1 MYVTREDTRPPPQNT
16 TNHKP
21 QTTNHHNRTIDGSIA
36 TVFIVFV
43 CIKIP
48 INTVNQNITQV

>member
-21 QTTNHHNRTIDGSIA
+21 QTTNHKPPQPNNRWIDRDGIY
-36 TVFIVFV
+36 
-43 CIKIP
+43 CIRMYKDT
-48 INTVNQNITQV
+48 N